1 MFKLSISYT
10 LHRISHPYATSIF
23 DTVLTAFHQ
32 CHAPVLKIEPQ
43 VFKKVIAFVR
53 VDGKMRRLPAYFVNP
68 VYGQLCDGHQNV
80 IYSCCF

>member
-1 MFKLSISYT
+1 MSSQ
-10 LHRISHPYATSIF
+10 
-23 DTVLTAFHQ
+23 TVIQSRQHLILYFHQ
-32 CHAPVLKIEPQ
+32 CHASLLKIEPQ
-43 VFKKVIAFVR
+43 AFNKVVAFVR